1 MRRLAV
7 ALVHHPVLD
16 KEGAVVTTAV
26 TNLDVHDLAR
36 SARTYGASDYFVVH
50 PIAAQ
55 RELVERI
62 RTHWTE
68 GSSAKRIPD
77 RKEALTVLRVVDS
90 LDAAIDALA
99 GRGPGVSGRADVE
112 VWVTAARTM
121 GQPLSFAQARRR
133 LEGEPAET
141 GADAVAAG
149 GKPVLLVFGT
159 GWGLTQGIIDGADAL
174 LEPIRASRGEY
185 NHLSVRAAC
194 AIALDRLLGAR

>member
-1 MRRLAV
+1 MRRVAV

-50 PIAAQ
+50 PIEAQ
-55 RELVERI
+55 RQLVERI
-62 RTHWTE
+62 RTHWTD

-77 RKEALTVLRVVDS
+77 RKEALSILRIVSS
-90 LDAAIDALA
+90 LEDAIAALGEA
-99 GRGPGVSGRADVE
+99 GRGSRDDVE
-112 VWVTAARTM
+112 VWVTAARRLRPGMTF
-121 GQPLSFAQARRR
+121 GEARER
-133 LEGEPAET
+133 LA
-141 GADAVAAG
+141 AD

-159 GWGLTQGIIDGADAL
+159 GWGLAPGVVEGADAL
-174 LEPIRASRGEY
+174 LEPIAAARGDY